1 MKLGMPRDIPRRAA
15 AAILAL
21 ALVAGVV
28 AGRDQSS
35 ADPSRDTAPDPA
47 PASVASVAPAQAA
60 LPDLELEKL
69 NRPARA
75 GEITDLFAPPKTA
88 MLAPPP
94 APAAVAP
101 PPRAPPPAPTA
112 PPLPFRYFG
121 KFEDG
126 QKTVVFL
133 WRNNEGYSVSAGDT
147 VDGTYR
153 VDSITESSVDFTYL
167 PLGSKQTLPITE
179 AN

>member
-1 MKLGMPRDIPRRAA
+1 MKLRLPRDIPRRAA
-15 AAILAL
+15 AAVVAL

-28 AGRDQSS
+28 AGRDQST

-47 PASVASVAPAQAA
+47 PVSAVNATSVQPA
-60 LPDLELEKL
+60 LPDLDLEKL
-69 NRPARA
+69 NRPAKA
-75 GEITDLFAPPKTA
+75 GKITDLFAPKTA

-94 APAAVAP
+94 APVAVAP

-121 KFEDG
+121 KWVDG

-133 WRNNEGYSVSAGDT
+133 WRNNEGYSASAGDT

-153 VDSITESSVDFTYL
+153 VESITESSVDFTYL
-167 PLGSKQTLPITE
+167 PLGTKQTLPIIE